1 MEISELK
8 YENLQSLD
16 VMEMEALLKQSPWFS
31 YLREVLLERLYGID
45 KEAFNEQLIQTAVF
59 LSSRKTLYERINSPH
74 TETEYLQAPAV
85 PAEKIIPEEKPSA
98 QPESEPEV
106 VHKPRVVVVGGDF
119 FSKEDLKSISP
130 EEDMELKL
138 RNSPFYRPVDEPVAE
153 EKPAEPKATSAKK
166 SSLLTEDGK
175 VNFDDLAFCT
185 ETLGHIYAQQG
196 FTDKAIEVFSK
207 LILLYPQKSAY
218 FAALIEDL
226 KNNLN

>member
-1 MEISELK
+1 MEINELRYSSLK
-8 YENLQSLD
+8 SLD

-31 YLREVLLERLYGID
+31 YLREILLERLYRLD
-45 KEAFNEQLIQTAVF
+45 REAFDEQLIKTAVF
-59 LSSRKTLYERINSPH
+59 LSSRKTLYERINAP
-74 TETEYLQAPAV
+74 QAEDEVVQEEPVAAV
-85 PAEKIIPEEKPSA
+85 STPLVQEAAMEV
-98 QPESEPEV
+98 EV

-130 EEDMELKL
+130 EDDMELKL
-138 RNSPFYRPVDEPVAE
+138 RNSPFYRSAEEPVAE
-153 EKPAEPKATSAKK
+153 EQPKEKSGRQRR
-166 SSLLTEDGK
+166 SSLMTEDGK

-218 FAALIEDL
+218 FAALIQDL